1 MANENLIWPVV
12 DYAGNKVGEV
22 TLPADLFNAEINEV
36 VVQRAVR
43 VDLLTAEL
51 TLLTPSPATSFMV
64 PTASRSVRK
73 ELVEQ
78 ELVPPI
84 LLSGDTAV
92 LSTLLMVN
100 RTMSSR

>member
-43 VDLLTAEL
+43 VDL
-51 TLLTPSPATSFMV
+51 SNRRV
-64 PTASRSVRK
+64 
-73 ELVEQ
+73 
-78 ELVPPI
+78 
-84 LLSGDTAV
+84 DTAHARIRLPQRARFSV
-92 LSTLLMVN
+92 PAESI
-100 RTMSSR
+100 